1 MCKLILMTEN
11 IFNIFL
17 TIWVLIGLG
26 TFVYL
31 FKITAPYGR
40 HETSGWGIQVP
51 ARIGWIVMESPSVIL
66 MFALGWIMRYELEAI
81 HETFLMIWLIH
92 YIHRTFI
99 YPFWMDMTTKTMPII
114 IPVSAFGFNVI
125 NVLVQAI
132 GIYYF
137 TEYSGN
143 WYETSMFKIGL
154 IVFVVGMFINIY
166 SDYSILK
173 MKKEKG
179 AGYHIPQGLF
189 HKSVSSPNYLGE
201 IIEWLGWAILTW
213 SISGLVF
220 FIWTVA
226 NLFPRAIANHKW
238 YQAKFE
244 NYPKNRKAIIP
255 RVI

>member
-1 MCKLILMTEN
+1 M
-11 IFNIFL
+11 
-17 TIWVLIGLG
+17 IG
-26 TFVYL
+26 
-31 FKITAPYGR
+31 
-40 HETSGWGIQVP
+40 
-51 ARIGWIVMESPSVIL
+51 
-66 MFALGWIMRYELEAI
+66 
-81 HETFLMIWLIH
+81 LIH

-99 YPFWMDMTTKTMPII
+99 YPFWMDRTTKTMPII

-143 WYETSMFKIGL
+143 WYETNVFKIGL
-154 IVFVVGMFINIY
+154 IVFAVGMFINIY

-189 HKSVSSPNYLGE
+189 HRFVSSPNYLGE

-255 RVI
+255 RII